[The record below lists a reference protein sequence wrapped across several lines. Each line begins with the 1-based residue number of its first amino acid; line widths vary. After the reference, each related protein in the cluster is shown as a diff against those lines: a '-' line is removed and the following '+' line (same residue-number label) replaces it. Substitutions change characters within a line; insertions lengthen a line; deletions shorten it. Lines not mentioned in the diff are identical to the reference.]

1 MASVL
6 ITKGALRAGASIV
19 AGHTWCRVRQMQ
31 DDKGK
36 PLREALPGTPVFVT
50 GWKDLPSAGDELLE
64 ARSGEDEAKKAVSNR
79 KRDEERKRL
88 MADVEQI
95 NAKRKEE
102 RQRLEAEA
110 EAAAAAEVG
119 ERGEDISVNAHS
131 RKSEFKTLNLLV
143 KADVS
148 GTVEAVVGSLEH
160 IGNKEAGVKIIHTG
174 VGEISESDVSLA
186 EASGGEF
193 SLQLRAHHT
202 DIYMRSHH
210 SRIQCYC
217 PSGYS
222 NYCQECQRSSPTGIC
237 HLPSD

>member
-110 EAAAAAEVG
+110 AAAAEAG

-131 RKSEFKTLNLLV
+131 RKPEFKTLNLLV

-193 SLQLRAHHT
+193 SLQLRAYHT
-202 DIYMRSHH
+202 DIYLRSHH